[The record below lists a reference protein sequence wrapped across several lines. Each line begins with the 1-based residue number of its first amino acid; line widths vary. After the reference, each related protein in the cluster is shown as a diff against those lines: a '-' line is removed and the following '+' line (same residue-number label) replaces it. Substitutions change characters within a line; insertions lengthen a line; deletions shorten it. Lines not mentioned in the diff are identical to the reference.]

1 MKHREVHQKYSAT
14 RRIFNSL
21 LSVSSGDETLRL
33 MIDILQ
39 EKSLILFPYSSIVCH
54 TVKEQKLTLVDAR
67 HENINWKTF
76 ECNRQ
81 SKTFSYIN
89 AMDIYISQTRFDFS

>member
-1 MKHREVHQKYSAT
+1 
-14 RRIFNSL
+14 
-21 LSVSSGDETLRL
+21 

-54 TVKEQKLTLVDAR
+54 IVKEQKLTLVDAR

-76 ECNRQ
+76 ECNRR